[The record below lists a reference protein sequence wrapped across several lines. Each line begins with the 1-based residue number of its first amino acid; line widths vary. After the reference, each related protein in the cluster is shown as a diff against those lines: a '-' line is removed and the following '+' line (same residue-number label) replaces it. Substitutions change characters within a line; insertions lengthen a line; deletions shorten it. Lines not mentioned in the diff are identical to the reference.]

1 MVRRVL
7 QLGVFMKKYLVLG
20 LLAGAAISLL
30 LLLAR
35 KKELEGTEFEGF
47 LDSSNA
53 DDLFGSAFRNLPDK
67 P

>member
-1 MVRRVL
+1 
-7 QLGVFMKKYLVLG
+7 MKKYLILG

-35 KKELEGTEFEGF
+35 RKELEGSEFEGF
-47 LDSSNA
+47 IDSSNA
-53 DDLFGSAFRNLPDK
+53 DDLFGSAFRDLPDK